1 MISGRKRHVMVLC
14 WLARSTIGILLL
26 LAEVPAAMGQAGPP
40 CGPDLPIKCTPGKDA
55 AIVLGFVGA
64 GVLAVYLGYR
74 IDHPRHESS
83 IIGCSAVS
91 EGMKTLVEDKTQT
104 VYLLA
109 GSDKKVKPGERLLLR
124 GQKKLDPSGRDVFK
138 VRKLVRDAGSC
149 ETQSTNAPVSSPASE

>member
-1 MISGRKRHVMVLC
+1 MVLG

-26 LAEVPAAMGQAGPP
+26 LAEVPAAAGQAGPP

-74 IDHPRHESS
+74 MDHPRHESS

-91 EGMKTLVEDKTQT
+91 EGMKTLLEDDTQR

-109 GSDKKVKPGERLLLR
+109 GSDKRVKAGERLLLR
-124 GQKKLDPSGRDVFK
+124 GQKKLDASGRDVFK
-138 VRKLVRDAGSC
+138 VRKLVKDAGSC
-149 ETQSTNAPVSSPASE
+149 EPQRASPPVSPTGE